1 MNARKGRSRGGAIS
15 MTDFSIAV
23 DDLEFLGKGL
33 RRPEC
38 VLSTKAGA
46 NFVSDWD
53 GGVIRIGPEGRQTCF
68 LAPAEAGLRPNG
80 IALSSDGTFLI
91 AHLGETEG
99 GVFRLH
105 RDGGLELVLQEVEG
119 QVLPPTNFV
128 MEDLKGRLWIT
139 VSTPRV
145 PRHLGYR
152 RDLAEGFI
160 VLLDARGAR
169 IVAQDLGYAN
179 EVQIDPSGDWLYVNE
194 TFGRRLSRFR
204 IGIDGDLGARETV
217 TEFGPG
223 TFPDGLAFD
232 REGAAWVV
240 SIVSNRVI
248 RIGREG
254 HQHIVL
260 EDSDPEHLAWVEA
273 AYEAGTLGRPHLDRA
288 ASRHLRNISSLAFG
302 GPDLKTVTL
311 GCLLGDSLAWFRSP
325 VAGWPLPHWELVV

>member
-1 MNARKGRSRGGAIS
+1 
-15 MTDFSIAV
+15 MTGFPIAV
-23 DDLEFLGKGL
+23 DDVAFLGAGL
-33 RRPEC
+33 ERPEC
-38 VLSTKAGA
+38 VLCTKAGVLL
-46 NFVSDWD
+46 VSDWG
-53 GGVIRIGPEGRQTCF
+53 GGVTRIGPDGVQTRT
-68 LAPAEAGLRPNG
+68 LAPASAGLCPNG
-80 IALSSDGTFLI
+80 IALDRAGAFLI
-91 AHLGETEG
+91 AHLGQAEG

-105 RDGGLELVLQEVEG
+105 RDGGLEPVLREVEG

-128 MEDLKGRLWIT
+128 MEDGKGRLWIT

-169 IVAQDLGYAN
+169 IVAQDLGYTN
-179 EVQIDPSGDWLYVNE
+179 EVQIDPSGEWLYVNE

-204 IGIDGDLGARETV
+204 IGTGGDLGARETV

-248 RIGREG
+248 RIDREG

-273 AYEAGTLGRPHLDRA
+273 AYEAGTLGREHLDKA
-288 ASRHLRNISSLAFG
+288 ASRRLRNVSSLAFG
-302 GPDLKTVTL
+302 GSDLKTVYL
-311 GCLLGDSLAWFRSP
+311 GCLLGDTLACFQSP
-325 VAGWPLPHWELVV
+325 VAGWPLPHWELAV

>member
-1 MNARKGRSRGGAIS
+1 M
-15 MTDFSIAV
+15 
-23 DDLEFLGKGL
+23 
-33 RRPEC
+33 
-38 VLSTKAGA
+38 
-46 NFVSDWD
+46 
-53 GGVIRIGPEGRQTCF
+53 
-68 LAPAEAGLRPNG
+68 
-80 IALSSDGTFLI
+80 
-91 AHLGETEG
+91 GETEG

-105 RDGGLELVLQEVEG
+105 RDGGLEPVVQEVEG

-128 MEDLKGRLWIT
+128 MEDSQGRLWIT
-139 VSTPRV
+139 VSTARV

-248 RIGREG
+248 RIDREG

-273 AYEAGTLGRPHLDRA
+273 AYEDGTLGRPHLDRA
-288 ASRHLRNISSLAFG
+288 ASRHLRNVSSLAFG